1 METDREYSL
10 TDGELIYDM
19 LVNEIVMKK
28 DDKKKYVI
36 LEKTKIRFH
45 TDNCY
50 QPHSLCITF
59 SILKPKNKNEIVITT
74 FKSSENGMGG
84 LYKYFS
90 SEIFSKKLIVKI
102 LGEWDFSISN
112 TLEFWYYENNNYYNQ
127 DTEDLRFGYTTV
139 DHLREMTEQNLIKLD
154 KYDEWNKS
162 KMGNNVVLK

>member
-1 METDREYSL
+1 
-10 TDGELIYDM
+10 
-19 LVNEIVMKK
+19 
-28 DDKKKYVI
+28 
-36 LEKTKIRFH
+36 
-45 TDNCY
+45 
-50 QPHSLCITF
+50 
-59 SILKPKNKNEIVITT
+59 
-74 FKSSENGMGG
+74 MGG